1 MVKGEIQVEL
11 PASLQVALD
20 AIPAAAAVLDAD
32 HRVALINKRA
42 EKLLALPRTAAVGRR
57 PSDAGL
63 AWLAPLLKDGSE
75 FTNKAATLTVSGH
88 LATVLVDATPL
99 PLGGSPDGTFVVIR
113 ETANTC
119 EADHRIERLESLAG
133 IGEIAAGAIHEIRNP
148 LTSISGFI
156 QLMRARAVRQADQ
169 TTTDYCT
176 LIAEEIGHINS
187 ILSDFLTLANSRNTK
202 FTAVDIG
209 RLVRDV
215 QSLIYGEAILSKITV
230 TARLPGAPLLIHGNG
245 DKIKEVLVNLARN
258 AFQAMPDGGAL
269 AITARADGPVVRI
282 DLADTGQGIA
292 DTAMAEIFK
301 PFYTTKESGTG
312 LGLAICRRIVE
323 DHRGEITVS
332 SEVGKGTVFT
342 LTFPRLP
349 GEDTIGGKL

>member
-1 MVKGEIQVEL
+1 MEL

-32 HRVALINKRA
+32 HRVALINKHA
-42 EKLLALPRTAAVGRR
+42 ERLLALSRQAASGRLL
-57 PSDAGL
+57 SDAGL
-63 AWLAPLLKDGSE
+63 AWLGPLLRNGGA
-75 FTNKAATLTVSGH
+75 FTGKEATLTVPGH
-88 LATVLVDATPL
+88 PVAVLVDAAPL
-99 PLGGSPDGTFVVIR
+99 PLDGKPDGTLVVIR
-113 ETANTC
+113 EPPAAC
-119 EADHRIERLESLAG
+119 ETDRRIEQLESLAG

-176 LIAEEIGHINS
+176 LIAEEIGHING
-187 ILSDFLTLANSRNTK
+187 ILSDFLTLAKSRNTR
-202 FTAVDIG
+202 FAALDIG

-215 QSLIYGEAILSKITV
+215 QSLIYGEAILSHITV
-230 TARLPGAPLLIHGNG
+230 AVDLPGEPLLIHGNG
-245 DKIKEVLVNLARN
+245 DKIKEVLINLARN

-269 AITARADGPVVRI
+269 TITARADGPAVRI

-292 DTAMAEIFK
+292 DSAMAEIFK

-312 LGLAICRRIVE
+312 LGLAICRRIVG

-332 SEVGKGTVFT
+332 SEVGKGTTFT
-342 LTFPRLP
+342 LTFPRRP
-349 GEDTIGGKL
+349 EN

>member
-11 PASLQVALD
+11 PASLQVVLD

-32 HRVALINKRA
+32 HRVALINRHA
-42 EKLLALPRTAAVGRR
+42 EKLLALHRSAAIGHLL
-57 PSDAGL
+57 PDIGL
-63 AWLAPLLKDGSE
+63 AWLAPLLRPGNS
-75 FTNKAATLTVSGH
+75 FTGKQACLTDSGYP
-88 LATVLVDATPL
+88 ATVFVDAAPL
-99 PLGGSPDGTFVVIR
+99 PHDGNPGGTLVVIR
-113 ETANTC
+113 EIPDTC
-119 EADHRIERLESLAG
+119 RADRRIEQLESLAG

-148 LTSISGFI
+148 LTSISGFV

-187 ILSDFLTLANSRNTK
+187 VLSDFLTLAKSPNTK

-209 RLVRDV
+209 QLIRDV

-230 TARLPGAPLLIHGNG
+230 TARLPGEPLLIHGNS
-245 DKIKEVLVNLARN
+245 DKIKEVLINLARN

-269 AITARADGPVVRI
+269 TITARADGPAARI

-292 DTAMAEIFK
+292 RTAMAEIFK
-301 PFYTTKESGTG
+301 PFYTTKENGTG

-332 SEVGKGTVFT
+332 SEIGKGAVFT

-349 GEDTIGGKL
+349 GDDTPGGTL

>member
-1 MVKGEIQVEL
+1 MKGEIQVEL

-20 AIPAAAAVLDAD
+20 ATPAAAIVLDA
-32 HRVALINKRA
+32 HHSVVLINKRA
-42 EKLLALPRTAAVGRR
+42 GKLLAPPRPDAVGQRL
-57 PSDAGL
+57 SDAGL
-63 AWLAPLLKDGSE
+63 AWLAPLLEDSGAFAGEKV
-75 FTNKAATLTVSGH
+75 TLTVPGRP
-88 LATVLVDATPL
+88 ATVLVDAVPL
-99 PLGGSPDGTFVVIR
+99 PLGGGPDGTLVVIR
-113 ETANTC
+113 ETPDTC
-119 EADHRIERLESLAG
+119 EPDRRIEQLESLAG

-169 TTTDYCT
+169 PTTDYCT

-187 ILSDFLTLANSRNTK
+187 VLSDFLTLAKSRNTK
-202 FTAVDIG
+202 ITAVDIG
-209 RLVRDV
+209 QLVRDI

-230 TARLPGAPLLIHGNG
+230 TARLPGEPLLIHGNG
-245 DKIKEVLVNLARN
+245 DKIKEVLINLARN
-258 AFQAMPDGGAL
+258 AFQAMPDGGTL
-269 AITARADGPVVRI
+269 TITARADGPVVRI

-312 LGLAICRRIVE
+312 LGLAICRRIVK
-323 DHRGEITVS
+323 DHHGEITVN
-332 SEVGKGTVFT
+332 SEVGKGAVFT

-349 GEDTIGGKL
+349 SNDTSGGKL

>member
-11 PASLQVALD
+11 PASLQVVLE

-32 HRVALINKRA
+32 HRVALINKHA
-42 EKLLALPRTAAVGRR
+42 EKLLPIPRPASTGH
-57 PSDAGL
+57 PLSDVGL
-63 AWLAPLLKDGSE
+63 AWLAPHLRHGSSFAGKE
-75 FTNKAATLTVSGH
+75 ALLTVPGYP
-88 LATVLVDATPL
+88 ANVFVDAAPL
-99 PLGGSPDGTFVVIR
+99 PLDGNPDGTLVVIR
-113 ETANTC
+113 EIPDTC
-119 EADHRIERLESLAG
+119 RADRRIEQLESLAG

-148 LTSISGFI
+148 LTLISGFV

-187 ILSDFLTLANSRNTK
+187 VLSDFLTLAKSRNTK
-202 FTAVDIG
+202 FTAVDLDQ
-209 RLVRDV
+209 LVRDV
-215 QSLIYGEAILSKITV
+215 KSLIYGEAILSKITV
-230 TARLPGAPLLIHGNG
+230 TAHLPDEPLLIHGNS
-245 DKIKEVLVNLARN
+245 DKIKEVLINLARN

-269 AITARADGPVVRI
+269 TITARADGPAARI
-282 DLADTGQGIA
+282 DLADTGLGIA
-292 DTAMAEIFK
+292 PTAMAEIFK

-312 LGLAICRRIVE
+312 LGLAICRRIAE

-332 SEVGKGTVFT
+332 SEVGKGTIFT

-349 GEDTIGGKL
+349 SDDTPESKL

>member
-32 HRVALINKRA
+32 HRVALINKHA
-42 EKLLALPRTAAVGRR
+42 EKLLVLPRTAAIGRR
-57 PSDAGL
+57 LSDTAGL
-63 AWLAPLLKDGSE
+63 AWLAPLLKDGGAFADTE
-75 FTNKAATLTVSGH
+75 ATLTVPGH
-88 LATVLVDATPL
+88 PATVFVDAVPL
-99 PLGGSPDGTFVVIR
+99 PLDGNPDGTLVVIR
-113 ETANTC
+113 KTPDTC
-119 EADHRIERLESLAG
+119 EADRRIEQLESLAG
-133 IGEIAAGAIHEIRNP
+133 IGQIAAGAIHEIRNP

-169 TTTDYCT
+169 ITTDYCT

-187 ILSDFLTLANSRNTK
+187 VLSDFLTLAKSRNTK
-202 FTAVDIG
+202 FTAIDIG
-209 RLVRDV
+209 QLVRDV
-215 QSLIYGEAILSKITV
+215 QSLTYGEAILSRITV
-230 TARLPGAPLLIHGNG
+230 TARLPDEPLLIHGNS
-245 DKIKEVLVNLARN
+245 DKIKEVLINLSRN

-269 AITARADGPVVRI
+269 TITVRADGPAVRI

-332 SEVGKGTVFT
+332 SEVGKGTTFT

-349 GEDTIGGKL
+349 EN